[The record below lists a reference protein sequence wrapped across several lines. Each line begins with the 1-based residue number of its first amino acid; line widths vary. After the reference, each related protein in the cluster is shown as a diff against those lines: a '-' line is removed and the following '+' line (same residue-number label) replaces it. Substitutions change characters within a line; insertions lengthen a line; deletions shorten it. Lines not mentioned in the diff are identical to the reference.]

1 MLELI
6 HYMYRWKIRIQ
17 ITDIIWIQETIENIE
32 NFGLSL
38 DLFYHSSYNNE
49 EYERDMEEEY

>member
-1 MLELI
+1 M
-6 HYMYRWKIRIQ
+6 
-17 ITDIIWIQETIENIE
+17 TE
-32 NFGLSL
+32 NFGFSL

>member
-1 MLELI
+1 
-6 HYMYRWKIRIQ
+6 MYSWKIRIQ